1 MGPFMMGL
9 VMGLGRLGG
18 QAVAARLGAARLITV
33 SAAVAV
39 LGLLMLAAAQNGA
52 VALAGIALGAAG
64 LAVLVPTGSSLIG
77 RLGAARAGERGR
89 TLGVS
94 RAWMFGMLGFFA
106 GPTMMGALSEAAGL
120 RMAFAVLAL
129 VVGLILPALVLL
141 LRAGR
146 HGA

>member
-1 MGPFMMGL
+1 MAH
-9 VMGLGRLGG
+9 RH
-18 QAVAARLGAARLITV
+18 VARPPRQTACR
-33 SAAVAV
+33 
-39 LGLLMLAAAQNGA
+39 
-52 VALAGIALGAAG
+52 
-64 LAVLVPTGSSLIG
+64 
-77 RLGAARAGERGR
+77 RAGERGR